1 MKMVNQYD
9 VIIIGGSYSGLSS
22 AMALGRSLRKVL
34 VVDHGKPC
42 NRYTPHSHNFIT
54 QDGETPYHIYQ
65 KAKSQVLA
73 YPTVDLKEDKV
84 LTVSKTEDGFE
95 AKTLNDSFFAKK
107 IILATGIKDVFPEI
121 KGFEDCWGKSI
132 LHCPY
137 CHGYEVQNQQIAVVG
152 NGDIGYDFAKLIYQW
167 SSNIVLLTDGK
178 STLSDEQAS
187 KLYSKGI
194 RVIENT
200 IEEYNHSEGQVTYIK
215 LSEGMELSGDAV
227 FARIPF
233 QQSTSFAEDLG
244 CNMLPSGY
252 VQVDEMQRTSVQ
264 GVYAV
269 GDSTSMMRSVSAA
282 VATGTKAGAMVN
294 KELIEEEF

>member
-1 MKMVNQYD
+1 MLNQYE

-22 AMALGRSLRKVL
+22 AMALGRALRKVL
-34 VVDHGKPC
+34 VLDTGKPC

-54 QDGETPYHIYQ
+54 QDGETPYDIFQ

-73 YPTVDLKEDKV
+73 YQTVDFRENKV
-84 LTVSKTEDGFE
+84 LKVLKTEEGFE
-95 AKTLNDSFFAKK
+95 VKTPDDSFFTKK
-107 IILATGIKDVFPEI
+107 IILATGIKDIFPDI

-137 CHGYEVQNQQIAVVG
+137 CHGYEVRNQQIAVVG
-152 NGDIGYDFAKLIYQW
+152 NGEIGYDFAKLIYQW
-167 SSNIVLLTDGK
+167 STNIVLLTDGK
-178 STLSDEQAS
+178 STLSEEQTN
-187 KLYSKGI
+187 KLISKGI

-200 IEEYNHSEGQVTYIK
+200 IEEYCHVDGQVTYIK
-215 LSEGMELSGDAV
+215 LSEDMELSVDAV

-244 CNMLPSGY
+244 CTMLPSGY
-252 VQVDEMQRTSVQ
+252 VQVDEMQRTSVR
-264 GVYAV
+264 GVYVV
-269 GDSTSMMRSVSAA
+269 GDSTSMMRSVSVA
-282 VATGTKAGAMVN
+282 VATGTKAGAMIN

>member
-1 MKMVNQYD
+1 MVNQYE

-22 AMALGRSLRKVL
+22 AMALGRALRKVL
-34 VVDHGKPC
+34 VLDTGKPC

-54 QDGETPYHIYQ
+54 QDGETPYDIFQ

-73 YPTVDLKEDKV
+73 YPTVDFRENKV
-84 LTVSKTEDGFE
+84 LTVLKTEEGFE
-95 AKTLNDSFFAKK
+95 VKTSDDSFFTKK
-107 IILATGIKDVFPEI
+107 IILATGIKDIFPDI

-137 CHGYEVQNQQIAVVG
+137 CHGYEVRNQQIAVIG

-167 SSNIVLLTDGK
+167 SNNISLLTDGT
-178 STLSDEQAS
+178 STLSKEQS
-187 KLYSKGI
+187 DKMTSKGI
-194 RVIENT
+194 RIIENK
-200 IEEYNHSEGQVTYIK
+200 IEEFLHTEGQIESIK
-215 LSEGMELSGDAV
+215 LSENMDLSVDAV
-227 FARIPF
+227 FARISF
-233 QQSTSFAEDLG
+233 KQSTNFAENLG
-244 CNMLPSGY
+244 CSFLPSGY
-252 VQVDEMQRTSVQ
+252 IQVDEMQRTSVR

-269 GDSTSMMRSVSAA
+269 GDSTSMMRSVSVA

>member
-1 MKMVNQYD
+1 MVNQYE

-22 AMALGRSLRKVL
+22 AMALGRALRKVL
-34 VVDHGKPC
+34 VLDTGKPC

-54 QDGETPYHIYQ
+54 QDGETPFEIFQ

-73 YPTVDLKEDKV
+73 YPTVDFRENKV
-84 LTVSKTEDGFE
+84 LTVLKTEEGFKV
-95 AKTLNDSFFAKK
+95 KTSDDSFFTKK
-107 IILATGIKDVFPEI
+107 IILATGIKDIFPDI

-137 CHGYEVQNQQIAVVG
+137 CHGYEVRNQQIAVVG
-152 NGDIGYDFAKLIYQW
+152 NGEIGYDFAKLIYQW
-167 SSNIVLLTDGK
+167 STNIVLLTDGK
-178 STLSDEQAS
+178 STLSQEQTN
-187 KLYSKGI
+187 KLISKGI

-200 IEEYNHSEGQVTYIK
+200 IEEYCHAEGQVTYIK
-215 LSEGMELSGDAV
+215 LGEDMELSVDAV
-227 FARIPF
+227 FARVPF

-244 CNMLPSGY
+244 CTMLPSGY
-252 VQVDEMQRTSVQ
+252 VQVDEMQRTSVR

-269 GDSTSMMRSVSAA
+269 GDSTSMMRSVSVA
-282 VATGTKAGAMVN
+282 VATGTKAGAMIN